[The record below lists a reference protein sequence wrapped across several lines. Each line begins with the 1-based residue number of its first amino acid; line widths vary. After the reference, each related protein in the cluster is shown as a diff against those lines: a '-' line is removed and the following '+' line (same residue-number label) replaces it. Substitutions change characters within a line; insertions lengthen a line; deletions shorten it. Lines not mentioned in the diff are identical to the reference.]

1 MVCIAIL
8 GVLPLTNLCDDRLT
22 PVFLLVGRSVT
33 PTPRTSPTTS
43 TRPGS
48 CRDGNPLL
56 APTPRSSSTTWRLTI
71 LLVLALVL
79 FLVFPRARSAL
90 PIFSS
95 STAIVDDPAAGER
108 YAQRYTHIYKYLT
121 NTKHYRPKLLVPRRK
136 LSRSSRSTRPRSS
149 LVASASASS
158 LSPSQTAR
166 PLASVEIWDTLA
178 REICRRSSKMLP
190 LLFRQA
196 R

>member
-1 MVCIAIL
+1 MSLA
-8 GVLPLTNLCDDRLT
+8 LTNFCDDRLT

-33 PTPRTSPTTS
+33 PTPRTCPTTS
-43 TRPGS
+43 TRPRS
-48 CRDGNPLL
+48 CRDGSLPL
-56 APTPRSSSTTWRLTI
+56 APTPRSSSITWRLTTV
-71 LLVLALVL
+71 LVRALVL
-79 FLVFPRARSAL
+79 SLVFLRARSVL
-90 PIFSS
+90 LIFSS

-108 YAQRYTHIYKYLT
+108 YAQHYTHIYKYLT
-121 NTKHYRPKLLVPRRK
+121 NTKHHRPKLLVPRRK

-149 LVASASASS
+149 LAASASASS

-166 PLASVEIWDTLA
+166 PLASVEIWDTSA
-178 REICRRSSKMLP
+178 RAICRRSLKMLP